1 MNLLFLKSIEKN
13 IYVQYNVETC
23 IYARKVL
30 FAFLRRI
37 KLAKSKKIIP
47 YKKRRNL
54 NVGIIIFSL
63 LLLYTSVYFIKLIT
77 RKKIIYNE
85 VVEGSM
91 AENKTHTGLI
101 LRDESV
107 EAAPAGGYINIYMRD
122 GKRAAVGS
130 RVYSLDATGDLKK
143 LMEASAGKE
152 DTVSDS
158 SVIEMKK
165 KLSNFTSNYSDSD
178 FEYVY
183 DTKYLLDNAAS
194 EHSNII
200 NIENIDNIS
209 NENGLSLN
217 VVTSPASGEVSYAM
231 DDIAEKK
238 EEDLTKSDFDSSKH
252 TVSYIKNEQ
261 LVEEGTRIYRVVHSE
276 SWSIYFEFEKGE
288 EELYAE
294 KKTLTVKFKSNG
306 LILTGDYSVVET
318 KDGYSLGKLTFDKY
332 MVQFISNRYVDFDI
346 QSSSVNG
353 LKIPSRSVLEKDFY
367 TIPIDFIAKG
377 GDGVSDG
384 FYKEVD
390 KDGNVSTVFVPA
402 EIIKVT
408 DVNCY
413 ISTENKDIASGD
425 KLIKPDSNEIFEV
438 SNKEKLLGVYNIN
451 KGYTIFKTIDIIGSN
466 KEFYIVDKG
475 TKYGLKVYDHI
486 LLNPDNYKEGDFIYQ

>member
-1 MNLLFLKSIEKN
+1 M
-13 IYVQYNVETC
+13 
-23 IYARKVL
+23 AD
-30 FAFLRRI
+30 
-37 KLAKSKKIIP
+37 SKKIIP
-47 YKKRRNL
+47 YRKKRII
-54 NVGIIIFSL
+54 NVGVIIFL
-63 LLLYTSVYFIKLIT
+63 LVFFYLILILVKFAT
-77 RKKIIYNE
+77 RKQIRYNE

-91 AENKTHTGLI
+91 SENKTHTGLI

-107 EAAPAGGYINIYMRD
+107 QVSPDGGYINIYMRD

-152 DTVSDS
+152 DTISDS

-165 KLSNFTSNYSDSD
+165 KLSNFASNYSDSD

-194 EHSNII
+194 EYSNLI

-217 VVTSPASGEVSYAM
+217 VITSPYSGEISYAM

-238 EEDLTKSDFDSSKH
+238 EEDLTKSDFDTSKH
-252 TVSYIKNEQ
+252 PISYIKNEQ
-261 LVEEGTRIYRVVHSE
+261 LIEAETKVYRIVNSE

-294 KKTLTVKFKSNG
+294 KKALTVKFKSNG
-306 LILTGDYSVVET
+306 LTLTGDYSVVET

-332 MVQFISNRYVDFDI
+332 MVQFISNRYAEFDI
-346 QSSSVNG
+346 QSSVVNG
-353 LKIPSRSVLEKDFY
+353 LKIPSKCVLEKDFY
-367 TIPIDFIAKG
+367 TIPVEYMAKG

-384 FYKEVD
+384 FYKQVD
-390 KDGNVSTVFVPA
+390 KDGTTSTVFVP
-402 EIIKVT
+402 EDIIKIT
-408 DVNCY
+408 DTNCY

-451 KGYTIFKTIDIIGSN
+451 KGFTVFKNIDILGSN

-486 LLNPDNYKEGDFIYQ
+486 LLNPDGFKEGDFIYQ

>member
-1 MNLLFLKSIEKN
+1 M
-13 IYVQYNVETC
+13 
-23 IYARKVL
+23 AD
-30 FAFLRRI
+30 
-37 KLAKSKKIIP
+37 SKKIIP
-47 YKKRRNL
+47 YRKKRII
-54 NVGIIIFSL
+54 NVGVIIFL
-63 LLLYTSVYFIKLIT
+63 FVFFYLILILVKFAT
-77 RKKIIYNE
+77 RKQIRYNE

-91 AENKTHTGLI
+91 SENKTHTGLI

-107 EAAPAGGYINIYMRD
+107 QVSPDGGYINIYMRD

-152 DTVSDS
+152 DTISDS

-194 EHSNII
+194 EYSNLI

-209 NENGLSLN
+209 NANGLSLN
-217 VVTSPASGEVSYAM
+217 VVTSPYSGEISYAM

-238 EEDLTKSDFDSSKH
+238 EEDLTKSDFDTSKH
-252 TVSYIKNEQ
+252 PISYIKNEQ
-261 LVEEGTRIYRVVHSE
+261 LIEAETKVYRIVNSE

-288 EELYAE
+288 EELYTE

-306 LILTGDYSVVET
+306 LTLTGDYSVVET

-332 MVQFISNRYVDFDI
+332 MVQFISNRYAEFDI
-346 QSSSVNG
+346 QSSVVNG
-353 LKIPSRSVLEKDFY
+353 LKIPSKCVLEKDFY
-367 TIPIDFIAKG
+367 TIPVEYMAKG

-384 FYKEVD
+384 FYKQVD
-390 KDGNVSTVFVPA
+390 KDGTTSTVFVP
-402 EIIKVT
+402 EDIIKIT
-408 DVNCY
+408 DTNCY

-451 KGYTIFKTIDIIGSN
+451 KGYTVFKNIDILGSN

-486 LLNPDNYKEGDFIYQ
+486 LLNPDGFKEGDFIYQ

>member
-1 MNLLFLKSIEKN
+1 M
-13 IYVQYNVETC
+13 
-23 IYARKVL
+23 AD
-30 FAFLRRI
+30 
-37 KLAKSKKIIP
+37 SKKIIP
-47 YKKRRNL
+47 YRKKRII
-54 NVGIIIFSL
+54 NVGVIIFL
-63 LLLYTSVYFIKLIT
+63 FVFFYLILILVKFAT
-77 RKKIIYNE
+77 RKQIRYNE

-91 AENKTHTGLI
+91 SENKTHTGLI

-107 EAAPAGGYINIYMRD
+107 QVSPDGGYINIYMRD

-152 DTVSDS
+152 DTISDS

-194 EHSNII
+194 EYSNLI

-209 NENGLSLN
+209 NANGLSLN
-217 VVTSPASGEVSYAM
+217 VVTSPYSGEISYAM

-238 EEDLTKSDFDSSKH
+238 EEDLTKSDFDTSKH
-252 TVSYIKNEQ
+252 PISYIKNEQ
-261 LVEEGTRIYRVVHSE
+261 LIEAETKVYRIVNSE

-288 EELYAE
+288 EELYTE

-306 LILTGDYSVVET
+306 LTLTGDYSVVET

-332 MVQFISNRYVDFDI
+332 MVQFISNRYAEFDI
-346 QSSSVNG
+346 QSSVVNG
-353 LKIPSRSVLEKDFY
+353 LKIPSKCVLEKDFY
-367 TIPIDFIAKG
+367 TIPVEYMAKG

-384 FYKEVD
+384 FYKQVD
-390 KDGNVSTVFVPA
+390 KDGTTSTVFVP
-402 EIIKVT
+402 EDIIKIT
-408 DVNCY
+408 DANCY
-413 ISTENKDIASGD
+413 ISTENKDIVSGD
-425 KLIKPDSNEIFEV
+425 KLIKPDSNDIFEV

-451 KGYTIFKTIDIIGSN
+451 KGYTVFKNIDILGSN

-486 LLNPDNYKEGDFIYQ
+486 LLNPDGFKEGEFIYQ

>member
-1 MNLLFLKSIEKN
+1 MS
-13 IYVQYNVETC
+13 
-23 IYARKVL
+23 
-30 FAFLRRI
+30 
-37 KLAKSKKIIP
+37 
-47 YKKRRNL
+47 
-54 NVGIIIFSL
+54 
-63 LLLYTSVYFIKLIT
+63 
-77 RKKIIYNE
+77 
-85 VVEGSM
+85 
-91 AENKTHTGLI
+91 ENKTHTGLI

-107 EAAPAGGYINIYMRD
+107 QVSPDGGYINIYMRD

-152 DTVSDS
+152 DTISDS

-165 KLSNFTSNYSDSD
+165 KLSNFASNYSDSD

-194 EHSNII
+194 EYSNLI

-217 VVTSPASGEVSYAM
+217 VITSPYSGEISYAI

-238 EEDLTKSDFDSSKH
+238 EEDLTKSDFDTSKH
-252 TVSYIKNEQ
+252 PISYIKNEQ
-261 LVEEGTRIYRVVHSE
+261 LIEAETKVYRIVNSE

-288 EELYAE
+288 EELYTE

-306 LILTGDYSVVET
+306 LTLTGDYSVVET

-332 MVQFISNRYVDFDI
+332 MVQFISNRYAEFDI
-346 QSSSVNG
+346 QSSVVNG
-353 LKIPSRSVLEKDFY
+353 LKIPSKCVLEKDFY
-367 TIPIDFIAKG
+367 TIPVEYMAKG

-384 FYKEVD
+384 FYKQVD
-390 KDGNVSTVFVPA
+390 KDGTTSTVFVP
-402 EIIKVT
+402 EDIIKIT
-408 DVNCY
+408 DANCY

-425 KLIKPDSNEIFEV
+425 KLIKPDSNDIFEV

-451 KGYTIFKTIDIIGSN
+451 KGYTVFKNIDILGSN

-486 LLNPDNYKEGDFIYQ
+486 LLNPDSFKEGEFIYQ

>member
-1 MNLLFLKSIEKN
+1 MS
-13 IYVQYNVETC
+13 
-23 IYARKVL
+23 
-30 FAFLRRI
+30 
-37 KLAKSKKIIP
+37 
-47 YKKRRNL
+47 
-54 NVGIIIFSL
+54 
-63 LLLYTSVYFIKLIT
+63 
-77 RKKIIYNE
+77 
-85 VVEGSM
+85 
-91 AENKTHTGLI
+91 ENKTHTGLI

-107 EAAPAGGYINIYMRD
+107 QVSPDGGYINIYMRD

-152 DTVSDS
+152 DTISDS

-165 KLSNFTSNYSDSD
+165 KLSNFASNYSDSD

-194 EHSNII
+194 EYSNLI

-217 VVTSPASGEVSYAM
+217 VITSPYSGEISYAI
-231 DDIAEKK
+231 DDIVEKK
-238 EEDLTKSDFDSSKH
+238 EEDLTKSDFDTSKH
-252 TVSYIKNEQ
+252 PISYIKNEQ
-261 LVEEGTRIYRVVHSE
+261 LIEAETKVYRIVNSE

-306 LILTGDYSVVET
+306 LTLTGDYSVVET

-332 MVQFISNRYVDFDI
+332 MVQFISNRYAEFDI
-346 QSSSVNG
+346 QSSVVNG
-353 LKIPSRSVLEKDFY
+353 LKIPSKCVLEKDFY
-367 TIPIDFIAKG
+367 TIPVEYMAKG

-384 FYKEVD
+384 FYKQVD
-390 KDGNVSTVFVPA
+390 KDGTTSTVFVP
-402 EIIKVT
+402 EDIIKIT
-408 DVNCY
+408 DANCY

-425 KLIKPDSNEIFEV
+425 KLIKPDSNDIFEV

-451 KGYTIFKTIDIIGSN
+451 KGYTVFKNIDILGSN

-486 LLNPDNYKEGDFIYQ
+486 LLNPDGFKEGEFIYQ

>member
-1 MNLLFLKSIEKN
+1 MS
-13 IYVQYNVETC
+13 
-23 IYARKVL
+23 
-30 FAFLRRI
+30 
-37 KLAKSKKIIP
+37 
-47 YKKRRNL
+47 
-54 NVGIIIFSL
+54 
-63 LLLYTSVYFIKLIT
+63 
-77 RKKIIYNE
+77 
-85 VVEGSM
+85 
-91 AENKTHTGLI
+91 ENKTHTGLI

-107 EAAPAGGYINIYMRD
+107 QVSPDGGYINIYMRD

-152 DTVSDS
+152 DTISDS

-165 KLSNFTSNYSDSD
+165 KLSNFASNYSDSD

-194 EHSNII
+194 EYSNLI

-217 VVTSPASGEVSYAM
+217 VITSPYSGEISYAI

-238 EEDLTKSDFDSSKH
+238 EEDLTKSDFDTSKH
-252 TVSYIKNEQ
+252 PISYIKNEQ
-261 LVEEGTRIYRVVHSE
+261 LIEAETKVYRIVNSE

-288 EELYAE
+288 EELYTE

-306 LILTGDYSVVET
+306 LTLTGDYSVVET

-332 MVQFISNRYVDFDI
+332 MVQFISNRYAEFDI
-346 QSSSVNG
+346 QSSVVNG
-353 LKIPSRSVLEKDFY
+353 LKIPSKCVLEKDFY
-367 TIPIDFIAKG
+367 TIPVEYMAKG

-384 FYKEVD
+384 FYKQVD
-390 KDGNVSTVFVPA
+390 KDGTTSTVFVP
-402 EIIKVT
+402 EDIIKIT
-408 DVNCY
+408 DANCY
-413 ISTENKDIASGD
+413 ISTENKDIVSGD
-425 KLIKPDSNEIFEV
+425 KLIKPDSNDIFEV

-451 KGYTIFKTIDIIGSN
+451 KGYTVFRNIDILGSN

-486 LLNPDNYKEGDFIYQ
+486 LLNPDGFKEGEFIYQ

>member
-1 MNLLFLKSIEKN
+1 MG
-13 IYVQYNVETC
+13 V
-23 IYARKVL
+23 
-30 FAFLRRI
+30 
-37 KLAKSKKIIP
+37 
-47 YKKRRNL
+47 
-54 NVGIIIFSL
+54 IIFL
-63 LLLYTSVYFIKLIT
+63 FVFFYLILILVKFAT
-77 RKKIIYNE
+77 RKQIRYNE

-91 AENKTHTGLI
+91 SENKTHTGLI

-107 EAAPAGGYINIYMRD
+107 QVSPDGGYINIYMRD

-143 LMEASAGKE
+143 LMEASSGKE
-152 DTVSDS
+152 DTISDS

-165 KLSNFTSNYSDSD
+165 KLSNFASNYSDSD

-194 EHSNII
+194 EYSNLI

-217 VVTSPASGEVSYAM
+217 VVTSPYSGEISYAM

-238 EEDLTKSDFDSSKH
+238 EEDLTKSDFDTSKH
-252 TVSYIKNEQ
+252 PISYIKNEQ
-261 LVEEGTRIYRVVHSE
+261 LIEAETKVYRIVNSE

-294 KKTLTVKFKSNG
+294 KKALTVKFKSNG
-306 LILTGDYSVVET
+306 LTLTGDYSVVET

-332 MVQFISNRYVDFDI
+332 MVQFISNRYAEFDI
-346 QSSSVNG
+346 QSSVVNG
-353 LKIPSRSVLEKDFY
+353 LKIPSKCVLEKDFY
-367 TIPIDFIAKG
+367 TIPVEYMAKG

-384 FYKEVD
+384 FYKQVD
-390 KDGNVSTVFVPA
+390 KDGTTSTVFVP
-402 EIIKVT
+402 EDIIKIT
-408 DVNCY
+408 DANCY
-413 ISTENKDIASGD
+413 ISTENKDIVSGD
-425 KLIKPDSNEIFEV
+425 KLIKPDSNDIFEV

-451 KGYTIFKTIDIIGSN
+451 KGYTVFKNIDILGSN

-486 LLNPDNYKEGDFIYQ
+486 LLNPDSFKEGDFIYQ

>member
-1 MNLLFLKSIEKN
+1 M
-13 IYVQYNVETC
+13 
-23 IYARKVL
+23 AD
-30 FAFLRRI
+30 
-37 KLAKSKKIIP
+37 SKKIIP
-47 YKKRRNL
+47 YRKKRTF
-54 NVGIIIFSL
+54 NVGVIIFLSL
-63 LLLYTSVYFIKLIT
+63 LIYLIPSAVRGAT
-77 RKKIIYNE
+77 RKQIRYNE

-91 AENKTHTGLI
+91 SENKTHTGLI

-107 EAAPAGGYINIYMRD
+107 QVSPDGGYIHIYMRD

-143 LMEASAGKE
+143 LMEASSGKE
-152 DTVSDS
+152 DTISDS

-194 EHSNII
+194 EYSNLI

-217 VVTSPASGEVSYAM
+217 VITSPYSGEISYAI

-238 EEDLTKSDFDSSKH
+238 EEDLTKSDFDTSKH
-252 TVSYIKNEQ
+252 PISYIKNEQ
-261 LVEEGTRIYRVVHSE
+261 LIEAETKVYRIVKSE

-306 LILTGDYSVVET
+306 LTLTGDYSVVET

-332 MVQFISNRYVDFDI
+332 MVQFISNRYAEFDI
-346 QSSSVNG
+346 QSLVVNG
-353 LKIPSRSVLEKDFY
+353 LKIPSKCVLEKDFY
-367 TIPIDFIAKG
+367 TIPVEYMAKG

-384 FYKEVD
+384 FYKQVD
-390 KDGNVSTVFVPA
+390 KDGTTSTVFVP
-402 EIIKVT
+402 EDIIKIT
-408 DVNCY
+408 DTNCY

-451 KGYTIFKTIDIIGSN
+451 KGYTVFKNIDILGSN

-486 LLNPDNYKEGDFIYQ
+486 LLNPDGFKEGEFIYQ

>member
-1 MNLLFLKSIEKN
+1 M
-13 IYVQYNVETC
+13 
-23 IYARKVL
+23 AD
-30 FAFLRRI
+30 
-37 KLAKSKKIIP
+37 SKKIIP
-47 YKKRRNL
+47 YRKKRTF
-54 NVGIIIFSL
+54 NVGVIIFLSL
-63 LLLYTSVYFIKLIT
+63 LIYLIPSAVRGAT
-77 RKKIIYNE
+77 RKQIRYNE

-91 AENKTHTGLI
+91 SENKTHTGLI

-107 EAAPAGGYINIYMRD
+107 QVSPDGGYINIYMRD

-143 LMEASAGKE
+143 LMEASSGKE
-152 DTVSDS
+152 DTISDS

-194 EHSNII
+194 EYSNLI

-217 VVTSPASGEVSYAM
+217 VIASPYSGEISYAI

-238 EEDLTKSDFDSSKH
+238 EEDLTKSDFDTSKH
-252 TVSYIKNEQ
+252 PISYIKNEQ
-261 LVEEGTRIYRVVHSE
+261 LIEAETKVYRIVKSE

-306 LILTGDYSVVET
+306 LTLTGDYSVVET

-332 MVQFISNRYVDFDI
+332 MVQFISNRYAEFDI
-346 QSSSVNG
+346 QSLVVNG
-353 LKIPSRSVLEKDFY
+353 LKIPSKCVLEKDFY
-367 TIPIDFIAKG
+367 TIPVEYMAKG

-384 FYKEVD
+384 FYKQVD
-390 KDGNVSTVFVPA
+390 KDGTTSTVFVP
-402 EIIKVT
+402 EDIIKIT
-408 DVNCY
+408 DTNCY

-451 KGYTIFKTIDIIGSN
+451 KGYTVFKNIDILGSN

-486 LLNPDNYKEGDFIYQ
+486 LLNPDGFKEGEFIYQ

>member
-1 MNLLFLKSIEKN
+1 M
-13 IYVQYNVETC
+13 
-23 IYARKVL
+23 AD
-30 FAFLRRI
+30 
-37 KLAKSKKIIP
+37 SKKIIP
-47 YKKRRNL
+47 YRKKRTF
-54 NVGIIIFSL
+54 NVGVIIFLSL
-63 LLLYTSVYFIKLIT
+63 LIYLIPSAVRGAT
-77 RKKIIYNE
+77 RKQIRYNE

-91 AENKTHTGLI
+91 SENKTHTGLI

-107 EAAPAGGYINIYMRD
+107 QVSPDGGYINIYMRD

-143 LMEASAGKE
+143 LMEASSGKE
-152 DTVSDS
+152 DTISDS

-194 EHSNII
+194 EYSNLI

-217 VVTSPASGEVSYAM
+217 VIASPYSGEISYAI

-238 EEDLTKSDFDSSKH
+238 EEDLTKSDFDTSKH
-252 TVSYIKNEQ
+252 PISYIKNEQ
-261 LVEEGTRIYRVVHSE
+261 LIEAETKVYRIVKSE

-306 LILTGDYSVVET
+306 LTLTGDYSVVET

-332 MVQFISNRYVDFDI
+332 MVQFISNRYAEFDI
-346 QSSSVNG
+346 QSLVVNG
-353 LKIPSRSVLEKDFY
+353 LKIPSKCVLEKDFY
-367 TIPIDFIAKG
+367 TIPVEYMAKG

-384 FYKEVD
+384 FYKQVD
-390 KDGNVSTVFVPA
+390 KDGTISTVFVP
-402 EIIKVT
+402 EDIIKIT
-408 DVNCY
+408 DANCY
-413 ISTENKDIASGD
+413 ISTENKDIVSGD
-425 KLIKPDSNEIFEV
+425 KLIKPDSNDIFEV

-451 KGYTIFKTIDIIGSN
+451 KGYTVFKNIDILGSN

-486 LLNPDNYKEGDFIYQ
+486 LLNPDGFKEGEFIYQ

>member
-1 MNLLFLKSIEKN
+1 M
-13 IYVQYNVETC
+13 
-23 IYARKVL
+23 AD
-30 FAFLRRI
+30 
-37 KLAKSKKIIP
+37 SKKIIP
-47 YKKRRNL
+47 YRKKRII
-54 NVGIIIFSL
+54 NVGVIIFL
-63 LLLYTSVYFIKLIT
+63 LVFFYLILILVKFAT
-77 RKKIIYNE
+77 RKQIRYNE

-91 AENKTHTGLI
+91 SENKTHTGLI

-107 EAAPAGGYINIYMRD
+107 QVSPDGGYINIYMRD

-152 DTVSDS
+152 DTISDS

-194 EHSNII
+194 EYSNLI

-209 NENGLSLN
+209 NANGLSLN
-217 VVTSPASGEVSYAM
+217 VVTSPYSGEISYAM

-238 EEDLTKSDFDSSKH
+238 EEDLTKSDFDTSKH
-252 TVSYIKNEQ
+252 PISYIKNEQ
-261 LVEEGTRIYRVVHSE
+261 LIEAETKVYRIVNSE

-294 KKTLTVKFKSNG
+294 KKALTVKFKSNG
-306 LILTGDYSVVET
+306 LTLTGDYSVVET

-332 MVQFISNRYVDFDI
+332 MVQFISNRYAEFDI
-346 QSSSVNG
+346 QSSVVNG
-353 LKIPSRSVLEKDFY
+353 LKIPSKCVLEKDFY
-367 TIPIDFIAKG
+367 TIPVEYMAKG

-384 FYKEVD
+384 FYKQVD
-390 KDGNVSTVFVPA
+390 KDGTTSTVFVP
-402 EIIKVT
+402 EDIIKIT
-408 DVNCY
+408 DTNCY
-413 ISTENKDIASGD
+413 ISTENKDIVSGD

-451 KGYTIFKTIDIIGSN
+451 KGYTVFKNIDILGSN
-466 KEFYIVDKG
+466 KEFYIVDKV

-486 LLNPDNYKEGDFIYQ
+486 LLNPDGFKEGDFIYQ

>member
-1 MNLLFLKSIEKN
+1 
-13 IYVQYNVETC
+13 
-23 IYARKVL
+23 
-30 FAFLRRI
+30 
-37 KLAKSKKIIP
+37 
-47 YKKRRNL
+47 
-54 NVGIIIFSL
+54 
-63 LLLYTSVYFIKLIT
+63 
-77 RKKIIYNE
+77 
-85 VVEGSM
+85 
-91 AENKTHTGLI
+91 
-101 LRDESV
+101 
-107 EAAPAGGYINIYMRD
+107 MRD

-194 EHSNII
+194 EYSNLI

-217 VVTSPASGEVSYAM
+217 VVTSPYSGEISYAI

-238 EEDLTKSDFDSSKH
+238 EEDLTKSDFDTSKH
-252 TVSYIKNEQ
+252 PISYIKNEQ
-261 LVEEGTRIYRVVHSE
+261 LIEAETKVYRIVNSE

-294 KKTLTVKFKSNG
+294 KKALTVKFKSNG
-306 LILTGDYSVVET
+306 LTLTGDYSVVET

-332 MVQFISNRYVDFDI
+332 MVQFISNRYAEFDI
-346 QSSSVNG
+346 QSSVVNG
-353 LKIPSRSVLEKDFY
+353 LKIPSKCVLEKDFY
-367 TIPIDFIAKG
+367 TIPVEYMAKG

-384 FYKEVD
+384 FYKQVD
-390 KDGNVSTVFVPA
+390 KDGATSTVFVP
-402 EIIKVT
+402 EDIIKIT
-408 DVNCY
+408 DTNCY

-438 SNKEKLLGVYNIN
+438 SSKEKLLGVYNIN
-451 KGYTIFKTIDIIGSN
+451 KGYTVFKNIDILGSN

-486 LLNPDNYKEGDFIYQ
+486 LLNPDDFKEGDFIYQ

>member
-1 MNLLFLKSIEKN
+1 M
-13 IYVQYNVETC
+13 
-23 IYARKVL
+23 AD
-30 FAFLRRI
+30 
-37 KLAKSKKIIP
+37 SKKIIP
-47 YKKRRNL
+47 YRKKRII
-54 NVGIIIFSL
+54 NVGVIIFL
-63 LLLYTSVYFIKLIT
+63 LVFFYLILILVKFAT
-77 RKKIIYNE
+77 RKQIRYNE

-91 AENKTHTGLI
+91 SENKTHTGLI

-107 EAAPAGGYINIYMRD
+107 QVSPDGGYINIYMRD

-152 DTVSDS
+152 DTISDS

-165 KLSNFTSNYSDSD
+165 KLSNFASNYSDSD

-194 EHSNII
+194 EYSNLI

-217 VVTSPASGEVSYAM
+217 VVTSPYSGEISYAM

-238 EEDLTKSDFDSSKH
+238 EEDLTKSDFDTSKH
-252 TVSYIKNEQ
+252 PISYIKNEQ
-261 LVEEGTRIYRVVHSE
+261 LIEAETKVYRIVNSE

-294 KKTLTVKFKSNG
+294 KKALTVKFKSNG
-306 LILTGDYSVVET
+306 LTLTGDYSVVET

-332 MVQFISNRYVDFDI
+332 MVQFISNRYAEFDI
-346 QSSSVNG
+346 KSSVVNG
-353 LKIPSRSVLEKDFY
+353 LKIPSKCVLEKDFY
-367 TIPIDFIAKG
+367 TIPVEYMAKG

-384 FYKEVD
+384 FYKQVD
-390 KDGNVSTVFVPA
+390 KDGTTSTVFVP
-402 EIIKVT
+402 EDIIKIT
-408 DVNCY
+408 DTNCY

-451 KGYTIFKTIDIIGSN
+451 KGFTVFKNIDILGSN
-466 KEFYIVDKG
+466 KEFYIVDKV

-486 LLNPDNYKEGDFIYQ
+486 LLNPDGFKEGDFIYQ

>member
-1 MNLLFLKSIEKN
+1 M
-13 IYVQYNVETC
+13 
-23 IYARKVL
+23 AD
-30 FAFLRRI
+30 
-37 KLAKSKKIIP
+37 SKKIIP
-47 YKKRRNL
+47 YRKKRII
-54 NVGIIIFSL
+54 NVGVIIFL
-63 LLLYTSVYFIKLIT
+63 LVFFYLILILVKFAT
-77 RKKIIYNE
+77 RKQIRYNE

-91 AENKTHTGLI
+91 SENKTHTGLI

-107 EAAPAGGYINIYMRD
+107 QVSPDGGYINIYMRD

-152 DTVSDS
+152 DTISDS

-165 KLSNFTSNYSDSD
+165 KLSNFASNYSDSD

-194 EHSNII
+194 EYSNLI

-217 VVTSPASGEVSYAM
+217 VITSPYSGEISYAI

-238 EEDLTKSDFDSSKH
+238 EEDLTKSDFDTSKH
-252 TVSYIKNEQ
+252 PISYIKNEQ
-261 LVEEGTRIYRVVHSE
+261 LIEAETKVYRIVNSE

-288 EELYAE
+288 EELYTE

-306 LILTGDYSVVET
+306 LTLTGDYSVVET

-332 MVQFISNRYVDFDI
+332 MVQFISNRYAEFDI
-346 QSSSVNG
+346 QSSVVNG
-353 LKIPSRSVLEKDFY
+353 LKIPSKCVLEKDFY
-367 TIPIDFIAKG
+367 TIPVEYMTKG

-384 FYKEVD
+384 FYKQVD
-390 KDGNVSTVFVPA
+390 KDGTTSTVFVP
-402 EIIKVT
+402 EDIIKIT
-408 DVNCY
+408 DANCY
-413 ISTENKDIASGD
+413 ISTENKDIVSGD
-425 KLIKPDSNEIFEV
+425 KLIKPDSNDIFEV

-451 KGYTIFKTIDIIGSN
+451 KGYTVFKNIDILGSN

-486 LLNPDNYKEGDFIYQ
+486 LLNPDGFKEGEFIYQ

>member
-1 MNLLFLKSIEKN
+1 M
-13 IYVQYNVETC
+13 
-23 IYARKVL
+23 AD
-30 FAFLRRI
+30 
-37 KLAKSKKIIP
+37 SKKIIP
-47 YKKRRNL
+47 YRKKRTF
-54 NVGIIIFSL
+54 NVGVIIFLSL
-63 LLLYTSVYFIKLIT
+63 LIYLIPSAVRGAT
-77 RKKIIYNE
+77 RKQIRYNE

-91 AENKTHTGLI
+91 SENKTHTGLI

-107 EAAPAGGYINIYMRD
+107 QVSPDGGYINIYMRD

-152 DTVSDS
+152 DTISDS

-194 EHSNII
+194 EYSNLI

-217 VVTSPASGEVSYAM
+217 VITSPYSGEISYAI

-238 EEDLTKSDFDSSKH
+238 EEDLTKSDFDTSKH
-252 TVSYIKNEQ
+252 PISYIKNEQ
-261 LVEEGTRIYRVVHSE
+261 LIEAETKVYRIVNSE

-288 EELYAE
+288 EELYTE

-306 LILTGDYSVVET
+306 LTLTGDYSVVET

-332 MVQFISNRYVDFDI
+332 MVQFISNRYAEFDI
-346 QSSSVNG
+346 QSSVVNG
-353 LKIPSRSVLEKDFY
+353 LKIPSKCVLEKDFY
-367 TIPIDFIAKG
+367 TIPVEYMAKG

-384 FYKEVD
+384 FYKQVD
-390 KDGNVSTVFVPA
+390 KDGTTSTVFVP
-402 EIIKVT
+402 EDIIKIT
-408 DVNCY
+408 DANCY
-413 ISTENKDIASGD
+413 ISTENKDIVSGD
-425 KLIKPDSNEIFEV
+425 KLIKPDSNDIFEV

-451 KGYTIFKTIDIIGSN
+451 KGYTVFKNIDILGSN

-486 LLNPDNYKEGDFIYQ
+486 LLNPDGFKEGEFIYQ

>member
-1 MNLLFLKSIEKN
+1 M
-13 IYVQYNVETC
+13 
-23 IYARKVL
+23 AD
-30 FAFLRRI
+30 
-37 KLAKSKKIIP
+37 SKKIIP
-47 YKKRRNL
+47 YRKKRII
-54 NVGIIIFSL
+54 NVGVIIFL
-63 LLLYTSVYFIKLIT
+63 FVFFYLILILVKFAT
-77 RKKIIYNE
+77 RKQIRYNE

-91 AENKTHTGLI
+91 SENKTHTGLI

-107 EAAPAGGYINIYMRD
+107 QVSPDGGYINIYMRD

-152 DTVSDS
+152 DTISDS

-165 KLSNFTSNYSDSD
+165 KLSNFASNYSDSD

-194 EHSNII
+194 EYSNLI

-217 VVTSPASGEVSYAM
+217 VITSPYSGEISYAM

-238 EEDLTKSDFDSSKH
+238 EEDLTKSDFDTSKH
-252 TVSYIKNEQ
+252 PISYIKNEQ
-261 LVEEGTRIYRVVHSE
+261 LIEAETKVYRIVNSE

-288 EELYAE
+288 EELYTE

-306 LILTGDYSVVET
+306 LTLTGDYSVVET

-332 MVQFISNRYVDFDI
+332 MVQFISNRYAEFDI
-346 QSSSVNG
+346 QSSVVNG
-353 LKIPSRSVLEKDFY
+353 LKIPSKCVLEKDFY
-367 TIPIDFIAKG
+367 TIPVEYMAKG

-384 FYKEVD
+384 FYKQVD
-390 KDGNVSTVFVPA
+390 KDGTTSTVFVP
-402 EIIKVT
+402 EDIIKIT
-408 DVNCY
+408 DANCY

-451 KGYTIFKTIDIIGSN
+451 KGFTVFKNIDILGSN

-486 LLNPDNYKEGDFIYQ
+486 LLNPDGFKEGDFIYQ

>member
-1 MNLLFLKSIEKN
+1 
-13 IYVQYNVETC
+13 
-23 IYARKVL
+23 
-30 FAFLRRI
+30 
-37 KLAKSKKIIP
+37 
-47 YKKRRNL
+47 
-54 NVGIIIFSL
+54 
-63 LLLYTSVYFIKLIT
+63 
-77 RKKIIYNE
+77 
-85 VVEGSM
+85 
-91 AENKTHTGLI
+91 
-101 LRDESV
+101 
-107 EAAPAGGYINIYMRD
+107 
-122 GKRAAVGS
+122 
-130 RVYSLDATGDLKK
+130 
-143 LMEASAGKE
+143 MEASAEKE
-152 DTVSDS
+152 DTISDS

-165 KLSNFTSNYSDSD
+165 KLSNFASNYSDSD

-194 EHSNII
+194 EYSNLI

-217 VVTSPASGEVSYAM
+217 VITSPYSGEISYAI

-238 EEDLTKSDFDSSKH
+238 EEDLTKSDFDTSKH
-252 TVSYIKNEQ
+252 PISYIKNEQ
-261 LVEEGTRIYRVVHSE
+261 LIEAETKVYRIVNSE

-288 EELYAE
+288 EELYTE

-306 LILTGDYSVVET
+306 LTLTGDYSVVET

-332 MVQFISNRYVDFDI
+332 MVQFISNRYAEFDI
-346 QSSSVNG
+346 QSSVVNG
-353 LKIPSRSVLEKDFY
+353 LKIPSKCVLEKDFY
-367 TIPIDFIAKG
+367 TIPVEYMAKG

-384 FYKEVD
+384 FYKQVD
-390 KDGNVSTVFVPA
+390 KDGTISTVFVP
-402 EIIKVT
+402 EDIIKVT
-408 DVNCY
+408 DANCY

-451 KGYTIFKTIDIIGSN
+451 KGYTVFKNIDILGSN

-486 LLNPDNYKEGDFIYQ
+486 LLNPDGFKEGEFIYQ

>member
-1 MNLLFLKSIEKN
+1 MS
-13 IYVQYNVETC
+13 
-23 IYARKVL
+23 
-30 FAFLRRI
+30 
-37 KLAKSKKIIP
+37 
-47 YKKRRNL
+47 
-54 NVGIIIFSL
+54 
-63 LLLYTSVYFIKLIT
+63 
-77 RKKIIYNE
+77 
-85 VVEGSM
+85 
-91 AENKTHTGLI
+91 ENKTHTGLI

-107 EAAPAGGYINIYMRD
+107 QVSPDGGYINIYMRD

-143 LMEASAGKE
+143 LMEASSGKE
-152 DTVSDS
+152 DTISDS

-165 KLSNFTSNYSDSD
+165 KLSNFASNYSDSD

-194 EHSNII
+194 EYSNLI

-217 VVTSPASGEVSYAM
+217 VVTSPYSGEISYAM

-238 EEDLTKSDFDSSKH
+238 EEDLTKSDFDTSKH
-252 TVSYIKNEQ
+252 PISYIKNEQ
-261 LVEEGTRIYRVVHSE
+261 LIEAETKVYRIVNSE

-294 KKTLTVKFKSNG
+294 KKALTVKFKSNG
-306 LILTGDYSVVET
+306 LTLTGDYSVVET

-332 MVQFISNRYVDFDI
+332 MVQFISNRYAEFDI
-346 QSSSVNG
+346 QSSVVNG
-353 LKIPSRSVLEKDFY
+353 LKIPSKCVLEKDFY
-367 TIPIDFIAKG
+367 TIPVEYMAKG

-384 FYKEVD
+384 FYKQVD
-390 KDGNVSTVFVPA
+390 KDGTTSTVFVP
-402 EIIKVT
+402 EDIIKIT
-408 DVNCY
+408 DTNCY

-451 KGYTIFKTIDIIGSN
+451 KGFTVFKNIDILGSN

-486 LLNPDNYKEGDFIYQ
+486 LLNPDGFKEGEFIYQ

>member
-1 MNLLFLKSIEKN
+1 MS
-13 IYVQYNVETC
+13 
-23 IYARKVL
+23 
-30 FAFLRRI
+30 
-37 KLAKSKKIIP
+37 
-47 YKKRRNL
+47 
-54 NVGIIIFSL
+54 
-63 LLLYTSVYFIKLIT
+63 
-77 RKKIIYNE
+77 
-85 VVEGSM
+85 
-91 AENKTHTGLI
+91 ENKTHTGLI

-107 EAAPAGGYINIYMRD
+107 QVSPDGGYINIYMRD

-152 DTVSDS
+152 DTISDS

-165 KLSNFTSNYSDSD
+165 KLSNFASNYSDSD

-194 EHSNII
+194 EYSNLI

-217 VVTSPASGEVSYAM
+217 VITSPYSGEISYAI

-238 EEDLTKSDFDSSKH
+238 EEDLTKSDFDTSKH
-252 TVSYIKNEQ
+252 PISYIKNEQ
-261 LVEEGTRIYRVVHSE
+261 LIEAETKVYRIVNSE

-288 EELYAE
+288 EELYTE

-306 LILTGDYSVVET
+306 LTLTGDYSVVET

-332 MVQFISNRYVDFDI
+332 MVQFISNRYAEFDI
-346 QSSSVNG
+346 QSSVVNG
-353 LKIPSRSVLEKDFY
+353 LKIPSKCVLEKDFY
-367 TIPIDFIAKG
+367 TIPVEYMAKG

-384 FYKEVD
+384 FYKQVD
-390 KDGNVSTVFVPA
+390 KDGTTSTVFVP
-402 EIIKVT
+402 EDIIKIT
-408 DVNCY
+408 DANCY

-425 KLIKPDSNEIFEV
+425 KLIKPDSNDIFEV

-451 KGYTIFKTIDIIGSN
+451 KGYTVFKNIDILGSN

-486 LLNPDNYKEGDFIYQ
+486 LLNPDGFKEGEFIYQ

>member
-1 MNLLFLKSIEKN
+1 M
-13 IYVQYNVETC
+13 
-23 IYARKVL
+23 AD
-30 FAFLRRI
+30 
-37 KLAKSKKIIP
+37 SKKIIP
-47 YKKRRNL
+47 YRKKRTF
-54 NVGIIIFSL
+54 NVGVIIFLSL
-63 LLLYTSVYFIKLIT
+63 LIYLIPSAVRGAT
-77 RKKIIYNE
+77 RKQIRYNE

-91 AENKTHTGLI
+91 SENKTHTGLI

-107 EAAPAGGYINIYMRD
+107 QVSPDGGYINIYMRD

-143 LMEASAGKE
+143 LMEASSGKE
-152 DTVSDS
+152 DTISDS

-194 EHSNII
+194 EYSNLI

-217 VVTSPASGEVSYAM
+217 VITSPYSGEISYAI

-238 EEDLTKSDFDSSKH
+238 EEDLTKSDFDTSKH
-252 TVSYIKNEQ
+252 PISYIKNEQ
-261 LVEEGTRIYRVVHSE
+261 LIEAETKVYRIVKSE

-306 LILTGDYSVVET
+306 LTLTGDYSVVET

-332 MVQFISNRYVDFDI
+332 MVQFISNRYAEFDI
-346 QSSSVNG
+346 QSLVVNG
-353 LKIPSRSVLEKDFY
+353 LKIPSKCVLEKDFY
-367 TIPIDFIAKG
+367 TIPVEYMAKG

-384 FYKEVD
+384 FYKQVD
-390 KDGNVSTVFVPA
+390 KDGTTSTVFVP
-402 EIIKVT
+402 EDIIKIT
-408 DVNCY
+408 DANCY
-413 ISTENKDIASGD
+413 ISTENKDIVSGD

-451 KGYTIFKTIDIIGSN
+451 KGYTVFKNIDILGSN

-486 LLNPDNYKEGDFIYQ
+486 LLNPDGFKEGEFIYQ

>member
-1 MNLLFLKSIEKN
+1 MS
-13 IYVQYNVETC
+13 
-23 IYARKVL
+23 
-30 FAFLRRI
+30 
-37 KLAKSKKIIP
+37 
-47 YKKRRNL
+47 
-54 NVGIIIFSL
+54 
-63 LLLYTSVYFIKLIT
+63 
-77 RKKIIYNE
+77 
-85 VVEGSM
+85 
-91 AENKTHTGLI
+91 ENKTHTGLI

-107 EAAPAGGYINIYMRD
+107 QVSPDGGYINIYMRD

-152 DTVSDS
+152 DTISDS

-165 KLSNFTSNYSDSD
+165 KLSNFASNYSDSD

-194 EHSNII
+194 EYSNLI

-217 VVTSPASGEVSYAM
+217 VITSPYSGEISYAM

-238 EEDLTKSDFDSSKH
+238 EEDLTKSDFDTSKH
-252 TVSYIKNEQ
+252 PISYIKNEQ
-261 LVEEGTRIYRVVHSE
+261 LIEAETKVYRIVNSE

-288 EELYAE
+288 EELYTE

-306 LILTGDYSVVET
+306 LTLTGDYSVVET

-332 MVQFISNRYVDFDI
+332 MVQFISNRYAEFDI
-346 QSSSVNG
+346 QSSVVNG
-353 LKIPSRSVLEKDFY
+353 LKIPSKCVLEKDFY
-367 TIPIDFIAKG
+367 TIPVEYMAKG

-384 FYKEVD
+384 FYKQVD
-390 KDGNVSTVFVPA
+390 KDGTTSTVFVP
-402 EIIKVT
+402 EDIIKIT
-408 DVNCY
+408 DTNCY
-413 ISTENKDIASGD
+413 ISTENKDIVSGD
-425 KLIKPDSNEIFEV
+425 KLIKPDSNDIFEV

-451 KGYTIFKTIDIIGSN
+451 KGYTVFKNIDILGSN

-486 LLNPDNYKEGDFIYQ
+486 LLNPDGFKEGEFIYQ

>member
-1 MNLLFLKSIEKN
+1 M
-13 IYVQYNVETC
+13 
-23 IYARKVL
+23 AD
-30 FAFLRRI
+30 
-37 KLAKSKKIIP
+37 SKKIIP
-47 YKKRRNL
+47 YRKKRII
-54 NVGIIIFSL
+54 NVGVIIFL
-63 LLLYTSVYFIKLIT
+63 FVFFYLILILVKFAT
-77 RKKIIYNE
+77 RKQIRYNE

-91 AENKTHTGLI
+91 SENKTHTGLI

-107 EAAPAGGYINIYMRD
+107 QVSPDGGYINIYMRD

-152 DTVSDS
+152 DTISDS

-194 EHSNII
+194 EYSNLI

-209 NENGLSLN
+209 NANGLSLN
-217 VVTSPASGEVSYAM
+217 VVTSPYSGEISYAM

-238 EEDLTKSDFDSSKH
+238 EEDLTKSDFDTSKH
-252 TVSYIKNEQ
+252 PISYIKNEQ
-261 LVEEGTRIYRVVHSE
+261 LIEAETKVYRIVNSE

-306 LILTGDYSVVET
+306 LTLTGDYSVVET

-332 MVQFISNRYVDFDI
+332 MVQFISNRYAEFDI
-346 QSSSVNG
+346 QSSVVNG
-353 LKIPSRSVLEKDFY
+353 LKIPSKCVLEKDFY
-367 TIPIDFIAKG
+367 TIPVEYMAKG

-384 FYKEVD
+384 FYKQVD
-390 KDGNVSTVFVPA
+390 KDGTTSTVFVP
-402 EIIKVT
+402 EDIIKIT
-408 DVNCY
+408 DANCY

-451 KGYTIFKTIDIIGSN
+451 KGFTVFKNIDILGSN

-486 LLNPDNYKEGDFIYQ
+486 LLDPDGFKEGDFIYQ

>member
-1 MNLLFLKSIEKN
+1 MS
-13 IYVQYNVETC
+13 
-23 IYARKVL
+23 
-30 FAFLRRI
+30 
-37 KLAKSKKIIP
+37 
-47 YKKRRNL
+47 
-54 NVGIIIFSL
+54 
-63 LLLYTSVYFIKLIT
+63 
-77 RKKIIYNE
+77 
-85 VVEGSM
+85 
-91 AENKTHTGLI
+91 ENKTHTGLI

-107 EAAPAGGYINIYMRD
+107 QVSPDGGYINIYMRD

-152 DTVSDS
+152 DTISDS

-165 KLSNFTSNYSDSD
+165 KLSNFASNYSDSD

-194 EHSNII
+194 EYSNLI

-217 VVTSPASGEVSYAM
+217 VITSPYSGEISYAM

-238 EEDLTKSDFDSSKH
+238 EEDLTKSDFDTSKH
-252 TVSYIKNEQ
+252 PISYIKNEQ
-261 LVEEGTRIYRVVHSE
+261 LIEAETKVYRIVNSE

-306 LILTGDYSVVET
+306 LTLTGDYSVVET

-332 MVQFISNRYVDFDI
+332 MVQFISNRYAEFDI
-346 QSSSVNG
+346 QSSVVNG
-353 LKIPSRSVLEKDFY
+353 LKIPSKCVLEKDFY
-367 TIPIDFIAKG
+367 TIPVEYMAKG

-384 FYKEVD
+384 FYKQVD
-390 KDGNVSTVFVPA
+390 KDGTTSTVFVP
-402 EIIKVT
+402 EDIIKIT
-408 DVNCY
+408 DANCY

-425 KLIKPDSNEIFEV
+425 KLIKPDSNDIFEV

-451 KGYTIFKTIDIIGSN
+451 KGYTLFKNIDILGSN

-486 LLNPDNYKEGDFIYQ
+486 LLNPGGFKEGEFIYQ

>member
-1 MNLLFLKSIEKN
+1 M
-13 IYVQYNVETC
+13 
-23 IYARKVL
+23 AD
-30 FAFLRRI
+30 
-37 KLAKSKKIIP
+37 SKKIIP
-47 YKKRRNL
+47 YRKKRTF
-54 NVGIIIFSL
+54 NVGVIIFLSL
-63 LLLYTSVYFIKLIT
+63 LIYLIPSAVRGAT
-77 RKKIIYNE
+77 RKQIRYNE
-85 VVEGSM
+85 VVVGSM
-91 AENKTHTGLI
+91 SENKTHTGLI

-107 EAAPAGGYINIYMRD
+107 QVSPDGGYINIYMRD

-143 LMEASAGKE
+143 LMEASSGKE
-152 DTVSDS
+152 DTISDS

-194 EHSNII
+194 EYSNLI

-217 VVTSPASGEVSYAM
+217 VIASPYSGEISYAI

-238 EEDLTKSDFDSSKH
+238 EEDLTKSDFDTSKH
-252 TVSYIKNEQ
+252 PISYIKNEQ
-261 LVEEGTRIYRVVHSE
+261 LIEAETKVYRIVNSE

-288 EELYAE
+288 EELYTE

-306 LILTGDYSVVET
+306 LTLTGDYSVVET

-332 MVQFISNRYVDFDI
+332 MVQFISNRYAEFDI
-346 QSSSVNG
+346 QSLVVNG
-353 LKIPSRSVLEKDFY
+353 LKIPSKCVLEKDFY
-367 TIPIDFIAKG
+367 TIPVEYMAKG

-384 FYKEVD
+384 FYKQVD
-390 KDGNVSTVFVPA
+390 KDGTTSTVFVP
-402 EIIKVT
+402 EDIIKIT
-408 DVNCY
+408 DTNCY

-451 KGYTIFKTIDIIGSN
+451 KGYTVFKNIDILGSN

-486 LLNPDNYKEGDFIYQ
+486 LLNPDGFKEGEFIYQ

>member
-1 MNLLFLKSIEKN
+1 M
-13 IYVQYNVETC
+13 
-23 IYARKVL
+23 AD
-30 FAFLRRI
+30 
-37 KLAKSKKIIP
+37 SKKIIP
-47 YKKRRNL
+47 YRKKRTF
-54 NVGIIIFSL
+54 NVGVIIFLSL
-63 LLLYTSVYFIKLIT
+63 LIYLIPSAVRGAT
-77 RKKIIYNE
+77 RKQIRYNE

-91 AENKTHTGLI
+91 SENKTHTGLI

-107 EAAPAGGYINIYMRD
+107 QVSPDGGYINIYMRD

-152 DTVSDS
+152 DTISDS

-194 EHSNII
+194 EYSNLI

-217 VVTSPASGEVSYAM
+217 VITSPYSGEISYAI

-238 EEDLTKSDFDSSKH
+238 EEDLTKSDFDTSKH
-252 TVSYIKNEQ
+252 PISYIKNEQ
-261 LVEEGTRIYRVVHSE
+261 LIEAETKVYRIVNSE

-288 EELYAE
+288 EELYTE

-306 LILTGDYSVVET
+306 LTLTGDYSVVET

-332 MVQFISNRYVDFDI
+332 MVQFISNRYAEFDI
-346 QSSSVNG
+346 QSLVVNG
-353 LKIPSRSVLEKDFY
+353 LKIPSKCVLEKDFY
-367 TIPIDFIAKG
+367 TIPVEYMAKG

-384 FYKEVD
+384 FYKQVD
-390 KDGNVSTVFVPA
+390 KDGTTSTVFVP
-402 EIIKVT
+402 EDIIKIT
-408 DVNCY
+408 DTNCY

-451 KGYTIFKTIDIIGSN
+451 KGYTVFKNIDILGSN

-486 LLNPDNYKEGDFIYQ
+486 LLNPDGFKEGEFIYQ

>member
-1 MNLLFLKSIEKN
+1 M
-13 IYVQYNVETC
+13 
-23 IYARKVL
+23 AD
-30 FAFLRRI
+30 
-37 KLAKSKKIIP
+37 SKKIIP
-47 YKKRRNL
+47 YRKKRII
-54 NVGIIIFSL
+54 NVGVIIVL
-63 LLLYTSVYFIKLIT
+63 LVFFYLILILVKFAT
-77 RKKIIYNE
+77 RKQIRYNE

-91 AENKTHTGLI
+91 SENKTHTGLI

-107 EAAPAGGYINIYMRD
+107 QVSPDGGYINIYMRD

-152 DTVSDS
+152 DTISDS

-165 KLSNFTSNYSDSD
+165 KLSNFASNYSDSD

-194 EHSNII
+194 EYSNLI

-217 VVTSPASGEVSYAM
+217 VVTSPYSGEISYAM

-238 EEDLTKSDFDSSKH
+238 EEDLTKSDFDTSKH
-252 TVSYIKNEQ
+252 PISYIKNEQ
-261 LVEEGTRIYRVVHSE
+261 LIEAETKVYRIVNSE

-294 KKTLTVKFKSNG
+294 KKALTVKFKSNG
-306 LILTGDYSVVET
+306 LTLTGDYSVVET

-332 MVQFISNRYVDFDI
+332 MVQFISNRYAEFDI
-346 QSSSVNG
+346 KSSVVNG
-353 LKIPSRSVLEKDFY
+353 LKIPSKCVLEKDFY
-367 TIPIDFIAKG
+367 TIPVEYMAKG

-384 FYKEVD
+384 FYKQVD
-390 KDGNVSTVFVPA
+390 KDGTTSTVFVP
-402 EIIKVT
+402 EDIIKIT
-408 DVNCY
+408 DTNCY

-451 KGYTIFKTIDIIGSN
+451 KGFTVFKNIDILGSN
-466 KEFYIVDKG
+466 KEFYIVDKV

-486 LLNPDNYKEGDFIYQ
+486 LLNPDGFKEGDFIYQ

>member
-1 MNLLFLKSIEKN
+1 M
-13 IYVQYNVETC
+13 
-23 IYARKVL
+23 AD
-30 FAFLRRI
+30 
-37 KLAKSKKIIP
+37 SKKIIP
-47 YKKRRNL
+47 YRKKRII
-54 NVGIIIFSL
+54 NVGVIIFL
-63 LLLYTSVYFIKLIT
+63 FVFFYLILILVKFAT
-77 RKKIIYNE
+77 RKQIRYNE

-91 AENKTHTGLI
+91 SENKTHTGLI

-107 EAAPAGGYINIYMRD
+107 QVSPDGGYINIYMRD

-152 DTVSDS
+152 DTISDS

-194 EHSNII
+194 EYSNLI

-209 NENGLSLN
+209 NANGLSLN
-217 VVTSPASGEVSYAM
+217 VVTSPYSGEISYVM

-238 EEDLTKSDFDSSKH
+238 EEDLTKSDFDTSKH
-252 TVSYIKNEQ
+252 PISYIKNEQ
-261 LVEEGTRIYRVVHSE
+261 LIEAETKVYRIVNSE

-294 KKTLTVKFKSNG
+294 KKSLTVKFKSNG
-306 LILTGDYSVVET
+306 LTLTGDYSVVET

-332 MVQFISNRYVDFDI
+332 MVQFISNRYAEFDI
-346 QSSSVNG
+346 QSSVVNG
-353 LKIPSRSVLEKDFY
+353 LKIPSKCVLEKDFY
-367 TIPIDFIAKG
+367 TIPVEYMAKG

-384 FYKEVD
+384 FYKQVD
-390 KDGNVSTVFVPA
+390 KDGTTSTVFVP
-402 EIIKVT
+402 EDIIKIT
-408 DVNCY
+408 DTNCY
-413 ISTENKDIASGD
+413 ISTENKDIVSGD

-451 KGYTIFKTIDIIGSN
+451 KGYTVFKNIDILGSN

-486 LLNPDNYKEGDFIYQ
+486 LLNPDGFKEGDFIYQ

>member
-1 MNLLFLKSIEKN
+1 M
-13 IYVQYNVETC
+13 
-23 IYARKVL
+23 AD
-30 FAFLRRI
+30 
-37 KLAKSKKIIP
+37 SKKIIP
-47 YKKRRNL
+47 YRKKRII
-54 NVGIIIFSL
+54 NVGVIIFL
-63 LLLYTSVYFIKLIT
+63 FVFFYLILILVKFAT
-77 RKKIIYNE
+77 RKQIRYNE

-91 AENKTHTGLI
+91 SENKTHTGLI

-107 EAAPAGGYINIYMRD
+107 QVSPDGGYINIYMRD

-152 DTVSDS
+152 DTISDS

-165 KLSNFTSNYSDSD
+165 KLSNFASNYSDSD

-194 EHSNII
+194 EYSNLI

-217 VVTSPASGEVSYAM
+217 VITSPYSGEISYAM

-238 EEDLTKSDFDSSKH
+238 EEDLTKSDFDTSKH
-252 TVSYIKNEQ
+252 PISYIKNEQ
-261 LVEEGTRIYRVVHSE
+261 LIEAETKVYRIVNSE

-288 EELYAE
+288 EELYTE

-306 LILTGDYSVVET
+306 LTLTGDYSVIET

-332 MVQFISNRYVDFDI
+332 MVQFISNRYAEFDI
-346 QSSSVNG
+346 QSSVVNG
-353 LKIPSRSVLEKDFY
+353 LKIPSKCVLEKDFY
-367 TIPIDFIAKG
+367 TIPVEYMAKG

-384 FYKEVD
+384 FYKQVD
-390 KDGNVSTVFVPA
+390 KDGTTSTVFVP
-402 EIIKVT
+402 EDIIKIT
-408 DVNCY
+408 DANCY
-413 ISTENKDIASGD
+413 ISTENKDIVSGD
-425 KLIKPDSNEIFEV
+425 KLIKPDSNDIFEV

-451 KGYTIFKTIDIIGSN
+451 KGYTVFKNIDILGSN

-486 LLNPDNYKEGDFIYQ
+486 LLNPDGFKEGEFIYQ

>member
-1 MNLLFLKSIEKN
+1 M
-13 IYVQYNVETC
+13 
-23 IYARKVL
+23 AD
-30 FAFLRRI
+30 
-37 KLAKSKKIIP
+37 SKKIIP
-47 YKKRRNL
+47 YRKKRII
-54 NVGIIIFSL
+54 NVGVIIFL
-63 LLLYTSVYFIKLIT
+63 FVFFYLILILVKFAT
-77 RKKIIYNE
+77 RKQIRYNE

-91 AENKTHTGLI
+91 SENKTHTGLI

-107 EAAPAGGYINIYMRD
+107 QVSPDGGYINIYMRD

-143 LMEASAGKE
+143 LMEASSGKE
-152 DTVSDS
+152 DTISDS

-165 KLSNFTSNYSDSD
+165 KLSNFASNYSDSD

-194 EHSNII
+194 EYSNLI

-217 VVTSPASGEVSYAM
+217 VVTSPYSGEISYAM

-238 EEDLTKSDFDSSKH
+238 EEDLTKSDFDTSKH
-252 TVSYIKNEQ
+252 PISYIKNEQ
-261 LVEEGTRIYRVVHSE
+261 LIEAETKVYRIVNSE

-294 KKTLTVKFKSNG
+294 KKALTVKFKSNG
-306 LILTGDYSVVET
+306 LTLTGDYSVVET

-332 MVQFISNRYVDFDI
+332 MVQFISNRYAEFDI
-346 QSSSVNG
+346 QSSVVNG
-353 LKIPSRSVLEKDFY
+353 LKIPSKCVLEKDFY
-367 TIPIDFIAKG
+367 TIPVEYMAKG

-384 FYKEVD
+384 FYKQVD
-390 KDGNVSTVFVPA
+390 KDGTTSTVFVP
-402 EIIKVT
+402 EDIIKIT
-408 DVNCY
+408 DTNCY

-451 KGYTIFKTIDIIGSN
+451 KGFTVFKNIDILGSN

-486 LLNPDNYKEGDFIYQ
+486 LLNPDSFKEGDFIYQ

>member
-1 MNLLFLKSIEKN
+1 M
-13 IYVQYNVETC
+13 
-23 IYARKVL
+23 AD
-30 FAFLRRI
+30 
-37 KLAKSKKIIP
+37 SKKIIP
-47 YKKRRNL
+47 YRKKRII
-54 NVGIIIFSL
+54 NVGVIIFL
-63 LLLYTSVYFIKLIT
+63 FVFFYLILILVKFAT
-77 RKKIIYNE
+77 RKQIRYNE

-91 AENKTHTGLI
+91 SENKTHTGLI

-107 EAAPAGGYINIYMRD
+107 QVSPDGGYINIYMRD

-152 DTVSDS
+152 DTISDS

-194 EHSNII
+194 EYSNLI

-209 NENGLSLN
+209 NANGLSLN
-217 VVTSPASGEVSYAM
+217 VVTSPYSGEISYAM

-238 EEDLTKSDFDSSKH
+238 EEDLTKSDLDTSKH
-252 TVSYIKNEQ
+252 PISYIKNEQ
-261 LVEEGTRIYRVVHSE
+261 LIEAETKVYRIVNSE

-294 KKTLTVKFKSNG
+294 KKALTVKFKSNG
-306 LILTGDYSVVET
+306 LTLTGDYSVVET

-332 MVQFISNRYVDFDI
+332 MVQFISNRYAEFDI
-346 QSSSVNG
+346 QSSVVNG
-353 LKIPSRSVLEKDFY
+353 LKIPSKCVLEKDFY
-367 TIPIDFIAKG
+367 TIPVEYMAKG

-384 FYKEVD
+384 FYKQVD
-390 KDGNVSTVFVPA
+390 KDGTTSTVFVP
-402 EIIKVT
+402 EDIIKIT
-408 DVNCY
+408 DTNCY
-413 ISTENKDIASGD
+413 ISTENKDIVSGD

-451 KGYTIFKTIDIIGSN
+451 KGYTVFKNIDILGSN

-486 LLNPDNYKEGDFIYQ
+486 LLNPDGFKEGEFIY

>member
-1 MNLLFLKSIEKN
+1 M
-13 IYVQYNVETC
+13 
-23 IYARKVL
+23 AD
-30 FAFLRRI
+30 
-37 KLAKSKKIIP
+37 SKKIIP
-47 YKKRRNL
+47 YRKKRTF
-54 NVGIIIFSL
+54 NVGFIIFL
-63 LLLYTSVYFIKLIT
+63 FLLLYLISSAVRGAT
-77 RKKIIYNE
+77 RKQIRYNE

-91 AENKTHTGLI
+91 SENKTHTGLI

-107 EAAPAGGYINIYMRD
+107 QVSPDGGYINIYMRD

-152 DTVSDS
+152 DTISDS

-194 EHSNII
+194 EYSNLI

-217 VVTSPASGEVSYAM
+217 VVTSPYSGEISYAM

-238 EEDLTKSDFDSSKH
+238 EEDLTKSDFDTSKH
-252 TVSYIKNEQ
+252 PISYIKNEQ
-261 LVEEGTRIYRVVHSE
+261 LIEAETKVYRIVNSE

-288 EELYAE
+288 EDLYAE

-306 LILTGDYSVVET
+306 LTLTGDYSVVET

-332 MVQFISNRYVDFDI
+332 MVQFISNRYAEFDI
-346 QSSSVNG
+346 QSSVVNG
-353 LKIPSRSVLEKDFY
+353 LKIPSKCVLEKDFY
-367 TIPIDFIAKG
+367 TIPVEYMAKG

-384 FYKEVD
+384 FYKQVD
-390 KDGNVSTVFVPA
+390 KDGTTSTVFVP
-402 EIIKVT
+402 EDIIKIT
-408 DVNCY
+408 DTNCY

-438 SNKEKLLGVYNIN
+438 SSKEKLLGVYNIN
-451 KGYTIFKTIDIIGSN
+451 KGYTVFKNIDILGSN

-486 LLNPDNYKEGDFIYQ
+486 LLNPDDFKEGDFIYQ

>member
-1 MNLLFLKSIEKN
+1 M
-13 IYVQYNVETC
+13 
-23 IYARKVL
+23 AD
-30 FAFLRRI
+30 
-37 KLAKSKKIIP
+37 SKKIIP
-47 YKKRRNL
+47 YRKKRTF
-54 NVGIIIFSL
+54 NVGVIIFLSL
-63 LLLYTSVYFIKLIT
+63 LIYLIPSAVRGAT
-77 RKKIIYNE
+77 RKQIRYNE

-91 AENKTHTGLI
+91 SENKTHTGLI

-107 EAAPAGGYINIYMRD
+107 QVSPDGGYINIYMRD

-143 LMEASAGKE
+143 LMEASSGKE
-152 DTVSDS
+152 DTISDS

-194 EHSNII
+194 EYSNLI

-217 VVTSPASGEVSYAM
+217 VITSPYSGEISYAM

-238 EEDLTKSDFDSSKH
+238 EEDLTKSDFDTSKH
-252 TVSYIKNEQ
+252 PISYIKNEQ
-261 LVEEGTRIYRVVHSE
+261 LIEAETKVYRIVNSE

-294 KKTLTVKFKSNG
+294 KKALTVKFKSNG
-306 LILTGDYSVVET
+306 LTLTGDYSVVET

-332 MVQFISNRYVDFDI
+332 MVQFISNRYAEFDI
-346 QSSSVNG
+346 QSSVVSG
-353 LKIPSRSVLEKDFY
+353 LKIPSKCVLEKDFY
-367 TIPIDFIAKG
+367 TIPVEYMAKG

-384 FYKEVD
+384 FYKQVD
-390 KDGNVSTVFVPA
+390 KDGTTSTVFVP
-402 EIIKVT
+402 EDIIKIT
-408 DVNCY
+408 DTNCY

-425 KLIKPDSNEIFEV
+425 KLIKPDSNEMFEV

-451 KGYTIFKTIDIIGSN
+451 KGFTVFKNIDILGSN

-486 LLNPDNYKEGDFIYQ
+486 LLDPDGFKEGDFIYQ

>member
-1 MNLLFLKSIEKN
+1 M
-13 IYVQYNVETC
+13 
-23 IYARKVL
+23 AD
-30 FAFLRRI
+30 
-37 KLAKSKKIIP
+37 SKKIIP
-47 YKKRRNL
+47 YRKKRII
-54 NVGIIIFSL
+54 NVGVIIFL
-63 LLLYTSVYFIKLIT
+63 LVFFYLILILVKFAT
-77 RKKIIYNE
+77 RKQIRYNE

-91 AENKTHTGLI
+91 SENKTHTGLI

-107 EAAPAGGYINIYMRD
+107 QVSPDGGYINIYMRD

-152 DTVSDS
+152 DTISDS

-165 KLSNFTSNYSDSD
+165 KLSNFASNYSDSD

-194 EHSNII
+194 EYSNLI

-217 VVTSPASGEVSYAM
+217 VVTSPYSGEISYAM

-238 EEDLTKSDFDSSKH
+238 EEDLTKSDFDTSKH
-252 TVSYIKNEQ
+252 PISYIKNEQ
-261 LVEEGTRIYRVVHSE
+261 LIEAETKVYRIVNSE

-294 KKTLTVKFKSNG
+294 KKALTVKFKSNG
-306 LILTGDYSVVET
+306 LTLTGDYSVVET

-332 MVQFISNRYVDFDI
+332 MVQFISNRYAEFDI
-346 QSSSVNG
+346 QSSVVNG
-353 LKIPSRSVLEKDFY
+353 LKIPSKCVLEKDFY
-367 TIPIDFIAKG
+367 TIPVEYMAKG

-384 FYKEVD
+384 FYKQVD
-390 KDGNVSTVFVPA
+390 KDGTTSTVFVP
-402 EIIKVT
+402 EDIIKIT
-408 DVNCY
+408 DTNCY

-451 KGYTIFKTIDIIGSN
+451 KGFTVFKNIDILGSN

-486 LLNPDNYKEGDFIYQ
+486 LLNPDSFKEGDFIYQ

>member
-1 MNLLFLKSIEKN
+1 M
-13 IYVQYNVETC
+13 
-23 IYARKVL
+23 AD
-30 FAFLRRI
+30 
-37 KLAKSKKIIP
+37 SKKIIP
-47 YKKRRNL
+47 YRKKRTF
-54 NVGIIIFSL
+54 NVGVIIFLSL
-63 LLLYTSVYFIKLIT
+63 LIYLIPSAVRGAT
-77 RKKIIYNE
+77 RKQIRYNE

-91 AENKTHTGLI
+91 SENKTHTGLI

-107 EAAPAGGYINIYMRD
+107 QVSPDGGYINIYMRD

-143 LMEASAGKE
+143 LMEASSGKE
-152 DTVSDS
+152 DTISDS

-194 EHSNII
+194 EYSNLI

-217 VVTSPASGEVSYAM
+217 VITSPYSGEISYAI

-238 EEDLTKSDFDSSKH
+238 EEDLTKSDFDTSKH
-252 TVSYIKNEQ
+252 PISYIKNEQ
-261 LVEEGTRIYRVVHSE
+261 LIEAETKVYRIVNSE

-288 EELYAE
+288 EELYTE

-306 LILTGDYSVVET
+306 LTLTGDYSVVET

-332 MVQFISNRYVDFDI
+332 MVQFISNRYAEFDI
-346 QSSSVNG
+346 QSSVVNG
-353 LKIPSRSVLEKDFY
+353 LKIPSKCVLEKDFY
-367 TIPIDFIAKG
+367 TIPVEYMAKG

-384 FYKEVD
+384 FYKQVD
-390 KDGNVSTVFVPA
+390 KDGTTSTVFVP
-402 EIIKVT
+402 EDIIKIT
-408 DVNCY
+408 DANCY
-413 ISTENKDIASGD
+413 ISTENKDIVSGD
-425 KLIKPDSNEIFEV
+425 KLIKPDSNDIFEV

-451 KGYTIFKTIDIIGSN
+451 KGYTVFKNIDILGSN

-486 LLNPDNYKEGDFIYQ
+486 LLNPDGFKEGEFIYQ

>member
-1 MNLLFLKSIEKN
+1 MS
-13 IYVQYNVETC
+13 
-23 IYARKVL
+23 
-30 FAFLRRI
+30 
-37 KLAKSKKIIP
+37 
-47 YKKRRNL
+47 
-54 NVGIIIFSL
+54 
-63 LLLYTSVYFIKLIT
+63 
-77 RKKIIYNE
+77 
-85 VVEGSM
+85 
-91 AENKTHTGLI
+91 ENKTHTGLI

-107 EAAPAGGYINIYMRD
+107 QVSPDGGYINIYMRD

-152 DTVSDS
+152 DTISDS

-165 KLSNFTSNYSDSD
+165 KLSNFASNYSDSD

-194 EHSNII
+194 EYSNLI

-217 VVTSPASGEVSYAM
+217 VITSPYSGEISYAI

-238 EEDLTKSDFDSSKH
+238 EEDLTKSDFDTSKH
-252 TVSYIKNEQ
+252 PISYIKNEQ
-261 LVEEGTRIYRVVHSE
+261 LIEAETKVYRIVNSE

-288 EELYAE
+288 EELYTE

-306 LILTGDYSVVET
+306 LTLTGDYSVVET

-332 MVQFISNRYVDFDI
+332 MVQFISNRYAEFDI
-346 QSSSVNG
+346 QSSVVNG
-353 LKIPSRSVLEKDFY
+353 LKIPSKCVLEKDFY
-367 TIPIDFIAKG
+367 TIPVEYMAKG

-384 FYKEVD
+384 FYKQVD
-390 KDGNVSTVFVPA
+390 KDGTTSTVFVP
-402 EIIKVT
+402 EDIIKIT
-408 DVNCY
+408 DANCY
-413 ISTENKDIASGD
+413 ISTENKDIVSGD
-425 KLIKPDSNEIFEV
+425 KLIKPDSNDIFEV

-451 KGYTIFKTIDIIGSN
+451 KGFTVFKNIDILGSN

-486 LLNPDNYKEGDFIYQ
+486 LLNPDGFKEGEFIYQ